1 MGGYKHDATCV
12 ATWGST
18 YTMFRGVYDYLS
30 GGGGRRSEQER
41 AGPTYTTSRL
51 IGAPPPS
58 VVGAIKHTYD
68 IHSADDYIHFRA
80 VVLMELLGNAP
91 VQRRFEEILRD
102 YLRHS
107 TIRERYVV
115 VRIGDWW
122 GEFTV
127 SGNSA
132 EWGTLLLE
140 SD

>member
-1 MGGYKHDATCV
+1 
-12 ATWGST
+12 
-18 YTMFRGVYDYLS
+18 MFRGVYDYLS
-30 GGGGRRSEQER
+30 GGGGRRGEQER
-41 AGPTYTTSRL
+41 VSPTYTTTRL

-58 VVGAIKHTYD
+58 VVGTIKHLYD
-68 IHSADDYIHFRA
+68 IHSANDYIHFRA
-80 VVLMELLGNAP
+80 VVMMELLGNAT
-91 VQRRFEEILRD
+91 VQRRLEEILRD

-127 SGNSA
+127 SGNPV

-140 SD
+140 SN